1 MVKKEG
7 PCCHCRVIS
16 NLLWR
21 NGPPEKPVLCN
32 ACGTRWRKK
41 GTLEKDTPTRRRPQD
56 AEAERKQ
63 PKKKPVVRRIVKKQ
77 PSSDHNLGK
86 TGDAAHTFSNPSG
99 FGSALSY
106 SGSAQ
111 SHARESLLPSR
122 KKTCVDRRR
131 KPSSLETLVED
142 LNSIMHEEQLRSGS
156 GVRTIPGSSEEDL
169 LIYHSETAAGSFEI
183 GYGSMLLTHPSKH
196 ASY

>member
-1 MVKKEG
+1 MPTAADTG
-7 PCCHCRVIS
+7 S
-16 NLLWR
+16 LLWR

-41 GTLEKDTPTRRRPQD
+41 GTLDNYTPTRRPQD

-86 TGDAAHTFSNPSG
+86 TGDAADTFSNPSG

-106 SGSAQ
+106 SGSASQ
-111 SHARESLLPSR
+111 SHARESLVIPST
-122 KKTCVDRRR
+122 KKTCVGRRR

-142 LNSIMHEEQLRSGS
+142 LNSIMHEEQLCSGS
-156 GVRTIPGSSEEDL
+156 GLGTIPGSSEEDL
-169 LIYHSETAAGSFEI
+169 LIYHSETPASCFEI
-183 GYGSMLLTHPSKH
+183 GYGSMLLRYPNSESE
-196 ASY
+196 ASHM

>member
-1 MVKKEG
+1 MVKKKG

-16 NLLWR
+16 SPLWR

-41 GTLEKDTPTRRRPQD
+41 GTLDKYTPTRRRPQD
-56 AEAERKQ
+56 AE
-63 PKKKPVVRRIVKKQ
+63 

-86 TGDAAHTFSNPSG
+86 TGDAAHTFSNNQSG

-122 KKTCVDRRR
+122 KKTCVGRRR

-142 LNSIMHEEQLRSGS
+142 LNSIMHEEKLLSGS
-156 GVRTIPGSSEEDL
+156 GVCTIPGSSEEDL

-183 GYGSMLLTHPSKH
+183 GYGSMLLTHPFKH